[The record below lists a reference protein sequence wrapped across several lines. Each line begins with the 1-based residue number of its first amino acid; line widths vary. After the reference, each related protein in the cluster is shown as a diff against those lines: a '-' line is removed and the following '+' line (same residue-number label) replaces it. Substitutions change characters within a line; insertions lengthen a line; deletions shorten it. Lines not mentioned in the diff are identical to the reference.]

1 MTKYETVKKLNL
13 IDILEEKNVTPKCC
27 YPDKQRLLQAR
38 RKSSWRT
45 SAAAWQARL
54 QFCVSGLESCFLQV
68 GLASKHQ
75 VLVGEF
81 QSHNIRPLFRDG
93 FRPRCMLYRMH
104 ETNTTVSARSGVK
117 HMEVWNTRKRLTRMP
132 KAFSSPPSGSPG

>member
-13 IDILEEKNVTPKCC
+13 IYILEEKNVTPKCC

-45 SAAAWQARL
+45 SVAAWQARL
-54 QFCVSGLESCFLQV
+54 QFCVSGMKSCFLQV

-81 QSHNIRPLFRDG
+81 QSHKPGPCFVMGSVLAVCCTECMKPTQQSLHGQVSNIW
-93 FRPRCMLYRMH
+93 RCGTL
-104 ETNTTVSARSGVK
+104 ASG
-117 HMEVWNTRKRLTRMP
+117 
-132 KAFSSPPSGSPG
+132 